1 MNKIKRKYFDEH
13 PSYKGE
19 DHYIDWLEN
28 IVLLMTKREDK
39 VREYLIVAHE
49 LSILIKEAE

>member
-1 MNKIKRKYFDEH
+1 MKEIKRKYFDEY

-19 DHYIDWLEN
+19 DHYIAWLEN